1 MLKKTFLAINFVFFY
16 VNICRADLVTTNW
29 KQNHIFNER
38 GQEVLT
44 VLDLE
49 AKDLAENYYYSS
61 WSYIFDKETNIE
73 LLEAKISNDNKNS
86 QITFEDNKLTF
97 NFGKLFNGE
106 KVSLIFKYQEI
117 NKELETLKYIRRE
130 VVSIPKWVEGKAV
143 ARVEVPKNLDVYSL
157 NENFVK
163 KDNVYV
169 WSDKIDKNKGFFDVF
184 QMTKKKA
191 RWDVATRVQFINDF
205 VLENVTAKIPLNYIG
220 GNNDIIEYTVY
231 NNQTNHID
239 NDKIKKE
246 ENSIVVDFRNL
257 NSTSGFIEIRS
268 SLENNYNNFYWLN
281 DLDLNT
287 ILEVDSKN
295 EPLLRT
301 LAYKILGEDATN
313 FPSYIKIGK
322 WVNKNIEYDLSYYG
336 KSLSSAE
343 ILEKKRGVC
352 EHYAILYQDL
362 LRVIGLPAQTVSG
375 ISYNYEKK
383 SFENHA
389 WVIVNHNNNWLPMDP
404 TWNIFS
410 GKLPISHIFMSNYLK
425 TPYSFS
431 TTSNLQNFKIEII
444 NSAEF
449 IE

>member
-1 MLKKTFLAINFVFFY
+1 MLKKIFLVIAFTLSSAGLCY
-16 VNICRADLVTTNW
+16 ADLITTNW
-29 KQNHIFNER
+29 KQNHVFNDR

-44 VLDLE
+44 ILDLE
-49 AKDLAENYYYSS
+49 AKDLVENYYYSS
-61 WSYIFDKETNIE
+61 WSYIFDKESNIE
-73 LLEAKISNDNKNS
+73 LLEAKISNNNKSN

-106 KVSLIFKYQEI
+106 RISLIFKYQEV
-117 NKELETLKYIRRE
+117 NKELETLKYIRQE
-130 VVSIPKWVEGKAV
+130 AVNIPKWVEGNTV
-143 ARVEVPKNLDVYSL
+143 VRVEIPKELDVYSL
-157 NENFVK
+157 NENFTRR
-163 KDNVYV
+163 DNIYV
-169 WSDKIDKNKGFFDVF
+169 WSGKIDKNKGFFDVF

-191 RWDVATRVQFINDF
+191 RWEVTTRVQFTNDF
-205 VLENVTAKIPLNYIG
+205 ILKDVVGKIPLNYVG

-231 NNQTNHID
+231 NSQVNHID

-246 ENSIVVDFRNL
+246 ENFIVANFENL

-268 SLENNYNNFYWLN
+268 TLENNYNNFFWLN
-281 DLDLNT
+281 NSDLNA
-287 ILEVDSKN
+287 ILEIDRQN
-295 EPLLRT
+295 EPFLRT
-301 LAYKILGEDATN
+301 LANGILEEDKTD
-313 FPSYIKIGK
+313 FPTYIKIGR
-322 WVNKNIEYDLSYYG
+322 WVNKNIEYDPSYYG
-336 KSLSSAE
+336 KSLNSME

-389 WVIVNHNNNWLPMDP
+389 WVIVNHNSNWLPMDP

-410 GKLPISHIFMSNYLK
+410 GKLPISHIFMFSYLK
-425 TPYSFS
+425 TPYAFS
-431 TTSNLQNFKIEII
+431 TTSNLQNFKIEIS
-444 NSAEF
+444 NNAEF